1 MIRRP
6 PRSTRTDTLVP
17 YTTLCRSYRQSAGR
31 GPSRVNATDA
41 SGNYVSLVYFGG
53 SSGWVKK
60 LLPLGE
66 ARRVSGR
73 LEQYGQELQIVH
85 PDYVLAPEEAA
96 DQPEREA
103 IYPLSAGL
111 TAKRMGQ
118 IGRAACREREW
129 QNVYIAVI
137 ACK

>member
-1 MIRRP
+1 MYCFFSSRR
-6 PRSTRTDTLVP
+6 RHTSCALVTGVQTCALP
-17 YTTLCRSYRQSAGR
+17 IY
-31 GPSRVNATDA
+31 
-41 SGNYVSLVYFGG
+41 YVSLVYFGG

-118 IGRAACREREW
+118 LARAAIERAPGLPEW
-129 QNVYIAVI
+129 LEPGR
-137 ACK
+137 KRSEERRGGKEW

>member
-1 MIRRP
+1 MYCFFSSRR
-6 PRSTRTDTLVP
+6 RHTSCALVTGVQTCALP
-17 YTTLCRSYRQSAGR
+17 IY
-31 GPSRVNATDA
+31 
-41 SGNYVSLVYFGG
+41 YVSLVYFGG

-103 IYPLSAGL
+103 IYPLSEGL

-118 IGRAACREREW
+118 LARAAIERAPDRKS
-129 QNVYIAVI
+129 VV
-137 ACK
+137 